1 MPDRFV
7 QVLPDFLINQIAAG
21 EVVENPASVVKEL
34 VENSIDAGARR
45 VAVEIEAGGLGLV
58 RVIDD
63 GCGMSPQ
70 DALAAMGRH
79 ATSKIRSMEDLMSIA
94 TLGFRGEALP
104 SIASVSRFTMRTRL
118 SGDDAGTQVEAVDGQ
133 VVSRPC
139 ACPVGTCIEVRD
151 LFYNVPARLKF
162 QKAESAR
169 SMAVADTVRKAA
181 LSNPALHFV
190 HRSGTRTVLDFPA
203 CQSLRDR
210 ASMVLGAQGGMYPFA
225 RQTGDAAVE
234 GVLSAPDAARGD
246 ASRTVILVNGRPV
259 VDVAIRRVVVGAYS
273 SLLPAGRFPVA
284 VVAITL
290 APSEVDVNVHP
301 QKHEVRFRRPRE
313 VQALLYEA
321 MVAVIESTPWIAPGQ
336 AAHASGGSES
346 FREWPPVFAARPES
360 FGPRDGIAGTPDQA
374 VLPIPGLA
382 PEGRS
387 APRYLGQIGNTVLV
401 CEQAGNLVLI
411 DQHAAHER
419 VNFNHLWNLLEA
431 GEVPS
436 DVLVFPEIVRLD
448 AADMERFDVALAALH
463 RLGFD
468 LEPYSG
474 DSVAVRAVPAI
485 LKGRSVAEI
494 VRQGVHAASEGP
506 AVAGDA
512 LLRKIVSTVACHASV
527 RAGDPLSP
535 PEAAALLASMADQA
549 LSSYCPHGRQA
560 VVVTPLAELLKQFD
574 R

>member
-1 MPDRFV
+1 MSDRFV

-21 EVVENPASVVKEL
+21 EVVENPASVAKEL

-63 GCGMSPQ
+63 GCGMSAG
-70 DALAAMGRH
+70 DAAAAMGRH
-79 ATSKIRSMEDLMSIA
+79 ATSKIRSMEDLMSIG

-104 SIASVSRFTMRTRL
+104 SIASVSRFLMRTRRV
-118 SGDDAGTQVEAVDGQ
+118 GDDTGTQVELVDGR

-151 LFYNVPARLKF
+151 LFFNVPARLKF

-169 SMAVADTVRKAA
+169 SMALADTVRKAA
-181 LSNPALHFV
+181 LSNPSVHFV
-190 HRSGTRTVLDFPA
+190 HRSGTRTVLDFPP

-210 ASMVLGAQGGMYPFA
+210 ASMVFGVQGGMFSFA
-225 RQTGDAAVE
+225 RQTGDASAE
-234 GVLSAPDAARGD
+234 GVLSPPDAARGD

-259 VDVAIRRVVVGAYS
+259 VDVAIRRVMVGAYS
-273 SLLPAGRFPVA
+273 SLIPAGRFPVA
-284 VVAITL
+284 VVSVL
-290 APSEVDVNVHP
+290 LPPSEVDVNVHP
-301 QKHEVRFRRPRE
+301 QKHEVRFRHPRE
-313 VQALLYEA
+313 VQALVYEA
-321 MVAVIESTPWIAPGQ
+321 MVEVIESTPWIGAVHSSEKAFSP
-336 AAHASGGSES
+336 ES
-346 FREWPPVFAARPES
+346 FREWPPVFSGSSVPS
-360 FGPRDGIAGTPDQA
+360 GPRDIHQGVGDQA
-374 VLPIPGLA
+374 DLPIPGLQ
-382 PEGRS
+382 PEVRS
-387 APRYLGQIGNTVLV
+387 VPRYLGQVGNTVLV

-419 VNFNHLWNLLEA
+419 VNFNHLWNLLER

-436 DVLVFPEIVRLD
+436 DALVFPEIVKLD
-448 AADMERFDVALAALH
+448 AADMERFDVASVAMQ

-474 DSVAVRAVPAI
+474 DSVAVRAVPAM
-485 LKGRSVAEI
+485 LKGRSVAQIIREA
-494 VRQGVHAASEGP
+494 VHATSEGP
-506 AVAGDA
+506 AVAGDT

-527 RAGDPLSP
+527 RAGDSLSQ
-535 PEAAALLASMADQA
+535 PEAVALLASMSDQA